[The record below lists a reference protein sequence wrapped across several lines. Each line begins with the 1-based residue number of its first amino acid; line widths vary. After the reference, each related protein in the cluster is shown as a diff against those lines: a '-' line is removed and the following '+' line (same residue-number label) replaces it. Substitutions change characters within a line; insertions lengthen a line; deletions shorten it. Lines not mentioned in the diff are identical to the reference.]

1 MLNSLH
7 VPLVYD
13 NYHILAR
20 GIVDL
25 TEQVFI
31 FLINKDFFELREEDV
46 SCLDKPV
53 HHGGVKTLLSE
64 GTAADHSELLPV

>member
-13 NYHILAR
+13 DNHILTC

-31 FLINKDFFELREEDV
+31 FFINKDFFELREEDV
-46 SCLDKPV
+46 S
-53 HHGGVKTLLSE
+53 
-64 GTAADHSELLPV
+64 